1 MGIPEMQ
8 RQFKAYGSG
17 QLPEFELR
25 RAIRAA
31 LSEEPR
37 LSQALIDLIDAYR
50 RAEMIDAGLYS
61 TLNSDIAEVV
71 GPYME
76 MTMVSPAGIARR
88 PWQQDSR
95 AATSTD
101 VNLPSINITSPLS
114 VISLPARPP
123 TYTTPPASSSPTVST
138 TGAGWDAGQLNVD
151 ATPLYPGCVF

>member
-50 RAEMIDAGLYS
+50 RADLIDAGLYS
-61 TLNSDIAEVV
+61 TINSDIAEVV
-71 GPYME
+71 GPYM
-76 MTMVSPAGIARR
+76 VLSLVCLAGFA
-88 PWQQDSR
+88 WWSWLLVCCV
-95 AATSTD
+95 AF
-101 VNLPSINITSPLS
+101 
-114 VISLPARPP
+114 SL
-123 TYTTPPASSSPTVST
+123 
-138 TGAGWDAGQLNVD
+138 
-151 ATPLYPGCVF
+151 